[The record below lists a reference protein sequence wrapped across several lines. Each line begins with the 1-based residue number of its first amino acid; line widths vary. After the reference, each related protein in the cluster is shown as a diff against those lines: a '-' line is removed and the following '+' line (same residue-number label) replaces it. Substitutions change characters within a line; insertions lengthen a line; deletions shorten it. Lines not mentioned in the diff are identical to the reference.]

1 MLAFPNAKINLGLN
15 VISKRPDGY
24 HNLETVFY
32 PVPLADA
39 LEITRLP
46 QDGKHDT
53 ELHQWGNYIVE
64 GTDEKNLALRAY
76 RLLQEEYGLGP
87 VRIDLLKCI
96 PQEAGLGGGSAD
108 AAFALKLT
116 SKLFGLDLPDTV
128 LEQLASRLGA
138 DCAFFIRNYPVYAE
152 GTGNL
157 FTETDLSLAGYG
169 LVIAKPKESV
179 STRQAFSH
187 IRPRRPDIPLKDI
200 LRLQPEK
207 RR

>member
-76 RLLQEEYGLGP
+76 RLLQEAGRPTMIFADRFPVRYFVEEYGLDYYAAYPGCAEQAEP
-87 VRIDLLKCI
+87 SARTVAFLIDKVRQEHTPAVFYIEFSNQKMADVICEDTGCKKLLFHSCHNVTR
-96 PQEAGLGGGSAD
+96 QQLEEGVSYLGLM
-108 AAFALKLT
+108 
-116 SKLFGLDLPDTV
+116 
-128 LEQLASRLGA
+128 R
-138 DCAFFIRNYPVYAE
+138 
-152 GTGNL
+152 GNL
-157 FTETDLSLAGYG
+157 ETL
-169 LVIAKPKESV
+169 KE
-179 STRQAFSH
+179 AFG
-187 IRPRRPDIPLKDI
+187 
-200 LRLQPEK
+200 
-207 RR
+207 